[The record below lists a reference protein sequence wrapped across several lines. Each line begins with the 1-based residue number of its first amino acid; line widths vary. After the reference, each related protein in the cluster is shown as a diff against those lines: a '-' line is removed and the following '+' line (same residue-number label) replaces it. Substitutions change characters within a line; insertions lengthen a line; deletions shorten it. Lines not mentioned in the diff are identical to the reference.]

1 MVRRILLFGSTGMLG
16 SYIYS
21 YFSNNTSISI
31 IAINDYRVTNDS
43 LSALE
48 NILFANGIDEHTC
61 VINCIGLIPQRKHA
75 FSLQTSCVVSSENH
89 RTPPSPK
96 GTCVLSSTAFF
107 PKPDSDYYLINAIFP
122 QLLSVICQ
130 KYNAKMI
137 QPTTDCV
144 FSGNREDGN
153 YTEYDIHDETG
164 HYGMSK
170 SLGEPSNLNCT
181 VIRTSIIGRE
191 RFNQK
196 SFLEWVLSNDEISGW
211 SNHYWNGITCLEY
224 CKFIEKI
231 IQENLFWKGVRHV
244 FSPTAVSKYELA
256 CMIKDV
262 FDQESTKIRETI
274 CEHTVNKTLDT
285 KYERLFEINE
295 LYEQLNELKQFA
307 LI

>member
-1 MVRRILLFGSTGMLG
+1 
-16 SYIYS
+16 
-21 YFSNNTSISI
+21 
-31 IAINDYRVTNDS
+31 
-43 LSALE
+43 
-48 NILFANGIDEHTC
+48 
-61 VINCIGLIPQRKHA
+61 
-75 FSLQTSCVVSSENH
+75 
-89 RTPPSPK
+89 
-96 GTCVLSSTAFF
+96 
-107 PKPDSDYYLINAIFP
+107 
-122 QLLSVICQ
+122 
-130 KYNAKMI
+130 MI

-153 YTEYDIHDETG
+153 YTEDDIHDESG

-191 RFNQK
+191 RFNQT
-196 SFLEWVLSNDEISGW
+196 SFLEWVLSNDEIGGW
-211 SNHYWNGITCLEY
+211 GNHYWNGITCLEY

-256 CMIKDV
+256 CMIKEV
-262 FDQESTKIRETI
+262 FEQESIKIRETI
-274 CEHTVNKTLDT
+274 CEHTVNKTLHT
-285 KYERLFEINE
+285 KYERIFEINE